1 VGAPLIMGGFA
12 AGIALSQHFRFDVMN
27 RLGLPALNRWFAP
40 SPQLAH
46 RLEDQMRPLIHT
58 FAPLFFVMVGV
69 SLNLNAVDW
78 GSPRVWQL
86 GGTLIAV
93 AFIGKL
99 AAGFFIRESR
109 FRQTAIGLAMIPRG
123 EVGLIFAQ
131 LGLNQGILDA
141 ETYAALLIV
150 IALTTIAPPFLLKA
164 YYGRH
169 AGAAA

>member
-1 VGAPLIMGGFA
+1 
-12 AGIALSQHFRFDVMN
+12 
-27 RLGLPALNRWFAP
+27 
-40 SPQLAH
+40 
-46 RLEDQMRPLIHT
+46 
-58 FAPLFFVMVGV
+58 
-69 SLNLNAVDW
+69 VDW

-131 LGLNQGILDA
+131 LGLNQGILDD

-164 YYGRH
+164 FYGRH
-169 AGAAA
+169 ANAAA